1 MPNNPHFSGLLADM
15 AALHDQKNH
24 DIVGNL
30 IAEVLEMQGLEPSK
44 RNFEDK
50 YLSEE
55 DTFTM
60 LGNVHIEIV
69 EHTERA
75 DRPEM
80 EN

>member
-1 MPNNPHFSGLLADM
+1 MRTITVTVSGPP
-15 AALHDQKNH
+15 KVGKT
-24 DIVGNL
+24 IVGNL

-55 DTFTM
+55 DTFAL
-60 LGNVHIEIV
+60 LGNVHIKIV